1 MHRIT
6 IFLLGS
12 LLSGISPGL
21 CQPGV
26 SAAVADT
33 QLVRKLL
40 EQGQRYYF
48 SQPDSSLFY
57 SLQALDL
64 ARKSNHLAL
73 QARALNSTGESY
85 RFLGDYPKSIRSQF
99 AALDIY
105 RQLQDAPNQAFTSI
119 YIGFSHLEMGDYRHA
134 LDYLLPARKA
144 MEGKGDRFYDCF
156 SSSHIGYAYLMLGEL
171 DSAMLYS
178 QRAYDSLKADYVAAL
193 RSLVI
198 SRLGRLYEVKGQTNE
213 ALRLYH
219 TSLANSRRMGIQ
231 VHVIRVSN
239 FLAALHARLGNTDSA
254 LYYARGTIAASQGDG
269 QRPQALYAASLL
281 ADIFRRQ
288 GKIDSAYF
296 YQSKVL
302 ALKDSL
308 YGADQFRDLQ
318 VLTLDEQ
325 RKQQELVEAQKAQR
339 NRYFFTLLG
348 IFAMSLALVAWFQY
362 RNSRHKSETNR
373 ILFAQKTQIEKTLQ
387 ELKLTQAQLI
397 QSEKMASL
405 GEMTAGIAHEIQN
418 PLNFVNNF
426 SDLNTELIDE
436 LRAAIKTG
444 EKELALHLT
453 RDIQSNQ
460 DKISAHGKKAD
471 AIVKSMLQ
479 HSRSSPGQRE
489 LTDIN
494 KLAEEYLKLAFHGM
508 RMKDKSFNVT
518 LQTSYDPAVGEV
530 NVNAQD
536 IGRVLL
542 NLLNNAFYAVQK
554 RKQETGNGFEPLVRI
569 RTGKLKKKVQAGD
582 TSTDRDFVEI
592 KLEDNGGGIPHK
604 NLDKIF
610 QPFFTTKPVGEG
622 TGLGLSL
629 SYDIVRSHG
638 GEIRVSSREG
648 EGTEFSILLPA

>member
-1 MHRIT
+1 
-6 IFLLGS
+6 
-12 LLSGISPGL
+12 
-21 CQPGV
+21 V
-26 SAAVADT
+26 
-33 QLVRKLL
+33 VRNLL

-64 ARKSNHLAL
+64 ARVNNHLAL

-105 RQLQDAPNQAFTSI
+105 RQLQDAQNQALTSI
-119 YIGFSHLEMGDYRHA
+119 FIGFSLLEMGDYRHA
-134 LDYLLPARKA
+134 LDYLLPARRV
-144 MEGKGDRFYDCF
+144 MEDNGDRRYDCF
-156 SSSHIGYAYLMLGEL
+156 SSSHIGYAYLMLGEP

-178 QRAYDSLKADYVAAL
+178 QRAYDSLKTDYVAAL

-213 ALRLYH
+213 ALRFYH
-219 TSLANSRRMGIQ
+219 ESLSITKRANVQ

-239 FLAALHARLGNTDSA
+239 FLAGLHARLGNTDSA
-254 LYYARGTIAASQGDG
+254 LYYARETIAGSQGDG
-269 QRPQALYAASLL
+269 QRPQVLSAASLL
-281 ADIFRRQ
+281 ADLFHKKGR
-288 GKIDSAYF
+288 IDSAYY
-296 YQSKVL
+296 YQSMVL

-339 NRYFFTLLG
+339 NRYLFVILG
-348 IFAMSLALVAWFQY
+348 IIAAALAMVAWIQY

-373 ILFAQKTQIEKTLQ
+373 ILSAQKTQIEKTLQ
-387 ELKLTQAQLI
+387 ELKLAQAQLI

-436 LRAAIKTG
+436 LRASIKTG

-460 DKISAHGKKAD
+460 DKISAHGKRAD

-479 HSRSSPGQRE
+479 HSRSSTGQRE

-508 RMKDKSFNVT
+508 RVKDKSFNVT

-530 NVNAQD
+530 SVNAQD
-536 IGRVLL
+536 IGRAML

-554 RKQETGNGFEPLVRI
+554 RKQETGNGFEGLVRI
-569 RTGKLKKKVQAGD
+569 RTNRLKKKVQSGD
-582 TSTDRDFVEI
+582 TSTDREFVEI
-592 KLEDNGGGIPHK
+592 KLEDNGPGIPQK

-610 QPFFTTKPVGEG
+610 QPFFTTKPAGEG

-638 GEIRVSSREG
+638 GEIKVSSREG